1 MRSLLRKQD
10 LSKGQ
15 ILPIV
20 VLMMFV
26 IIAMVAVVL
35 DGGVLMFGRRGAQA
49 AADAGALAGAQ
60 RLCEGYTVANVINE
74 AVNYAT
80 TNNDATSAT
89 ASVSGN
95 AVTVTTTIDN
105 PSFFA
110 KIFGVNA
117 LHSTGYAVATCSY
130 PTVAERVLP
139 IAFYYRT
146 PALNTPPEDAE
157 EANCETDGS
166 CDIVTY
172 DYEVLMPALDA
183 ILNPSGGAGMF
194 DPTTKQLN
202 LPLDNIYIVANN
214 TKVCEKD
221 VSGNIVC
228 ADAAKDISGGNRSWI
243 DLNLLNDSNKTL
255 SQIVQEGI
263 DNALHTPA
271 WLNGETGVVAAVY
284 DSGVYDDFDPIE
296 DYEYMDARLF
306 FVPTYDMYCAN
317 GSSCETNWDGVYD
330 YTVNPNQQA
339 YRLTGFAGFVVTC
352 VTKNSTAQYGA
363 YIPKNTEV
371 KIGTETVET
380 KTDICPGFLAQ
391 NPAQD
396 VNESAIEG
404 YFVSNYP
411 VDDYLGGIGGIN
423 LGIWL
428 ISLVE

>member
-1 MRSLLRKQD
+1 MKKYIRKQN

-20 VLMMFV
+20 VLMMFA

-74 AVNYAT
+74 AVTYAT
-80 TNNDATSAT
+80 ANNDATSAA

-95 AVTVTTTIDN
+95 QVSVTTTIDN

-110 KIFGVNA
+110 KIFGVDQLQSNA
-117 LHSTGYAVATCSY
+117 YAVATCSY
-130 PTVAERVLP
+130 PTNAQRVLP

-157 EANCETDGS
+157 EAECETDGS
-166 CDIVTY
+166 CSIVTH
-172 DYEVLMPALDA
+172 DYEELLPALDA
-183 ILNPSGGAGMF
+183 VLKPGGTGIF

-202 LPLDNIYIVANN
+202 LPLDNIYIIADN

-228 ADAAKDISGGNRSWI
+228 ADAATDTSGGNRSWI
-243 DLNLLNDSNKTL
+243 DLNLLNDKNKTL

-271 WLNGETGVVAAVY
+271 WLNGEPGVVSAVY
-284 DSGVYDDFDPIE
+284 DSQVYADFDPIE
-296 DYEYMDARLF
+296 DYEYMEARLF
-306 FVPTYDMYCAN
+306 FVPVYDMYCAN

-330 YTVNPNQQA
+330 YTVNQNQQA
-339 YRLTGFAGFVVTC
+339 YRLTGFGGFVVTC

-371 KIGTETVET
+371 KIGDVTVET
-380 KTDICPGFLAQ
+380 DTDICPGFLAQ
-391 NPAQD
+391 NPDQD

-404 YFVSNYP
+404 YFVVNYP
-411 VDDYLGGIGGIN
+411 VDEYLDGIGGVN

>member
-1 MRSLLRKQD
+1 MRNLFRKQD

-80 TNNDATSAT
+80 ANNDATSAT
-89 ASVSGN
+89 ATVSGN
-95 AVTVTTTIDN
+95 QVSVTTTIDN

-110 KIFGVNA
+110 KIFGVDQLQSNA
-117 LHSTGYAVATCSY
+117 HAVATCSY

-139 IAFYYRT
+139 IAFYYES
-146 PALNTPPEDAE
+146 PPINAGSAD
-157 EANCETDGS
+157 CKVDGT
-166 CDIVTY
+166 CNIVYY
-172 DYEVLMPALDA
+172 DYETLMLSLDA
-183 ILNPSGGAGMF
+183 ILNPSGGIGMF

-202 LPLDNIYIVANN
+202 LPLDDIYIIADN

-228 ADAAKDISGGNRSWI
+228 GDAATDTSGGNRSWI

-263 DNALHTPA
+263 DDALHTPA
-271 WLNGETGVVAAVY
+271 WLNGEPGVVSAVY
-284 DSGVYDDFDPIE
+284 DSQVYADFDPIE
-296 DYEYMDARLF
+296 DYEYMEARMF
-306 FVPTYDMYCAN
+306 FVPVYDAYCAN
-317 GSSCETNWDGVYD
+317 GSSCETNWTGVYD

-339 YRLTGFAGFVVTC
+339 YRLVGFGGFVVTC

-371 KIGTETVET
+371 KIGDVTVET

-404 YFVSNYP
+404 YFVVNYP
-411 VDDYLGGIGGIN
+411 VDDYLGGIGGVN